1 MLLLLLIREVI
12 EENNAISYE
21 DGHIL
26 FEKISNVL
34 KNKGLV
40 ELDFSGI
47 KSLTTAFLTASIGQ
61 LYEQYSDDV
70 IDRTLTYKNL
80 NDDYKEILH
89 EVITRSKEFKN
100 NSSAFED
107 IVDNIIYGD

>member
-1 MLLLLLIREVI
+1 MLLLLLISEVI

-21 DGHIL
+21 DGNIL
-26 FEKISNVL
+26 FEKISNVI

-47 KSLTTAFLTASIGQ
+47 KSLTTTFLTASIGQ
-61 LYEQYSDDV
+61 LYEQYSDDI

-107 IVDNIIYGD
+107 IVDNMIYGD

>member
-21 DGHIL
+21 DGNIL
-26 FEKISNVL
+26 FEKISTVI

-47 KSLTTAFLTASIGQ
+47 KSLTTPS
-61 LYEQYSDDV
+61 
-70 IDRTLTYKNL
+70 
-80 NDDYKEILH
+80 
-89 EVITRSKEFKN
+89 
-100 NSSAFED
+100 
-107 IVDNIIYGD
+107 